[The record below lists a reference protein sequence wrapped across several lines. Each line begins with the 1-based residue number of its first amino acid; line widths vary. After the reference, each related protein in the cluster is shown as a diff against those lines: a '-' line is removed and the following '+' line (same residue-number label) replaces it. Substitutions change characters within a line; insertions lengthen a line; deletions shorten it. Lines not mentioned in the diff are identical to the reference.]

1 MTLAHATSVAIDGK
15 GVLLRGASGG
25 GKSDMA
31 LRMIAAG
38 AILVADDQTSLSAE
52 NGILF
57 ASAPPSIAGS
67 IELRGIGIRRLDHL
81 DHVPIILVVDLVGA
95 GAIERLPEPERVV
108 IEGVTLPLLRINPFE
123 ASSAAKLILAVRSH
137 AAAGAPDPVGYK
149 RPDMT
154 ESVTL
159 PRPIAADA
167 GSVAA
172 DIVLVTGM
180 SGAGRSTALKL
191 LEDLGYEAVDNL
203 PLSLLPRLV
212 GSKCRHSV
220 AVGIDT
226 RTRDFG
232 VDAVLDEIEKLIA
245 DDGLRCRLLFMD
257 CDDDMLARRYT
268 ETRRR
273 HPLAG
278 DRPVM
283 DGIKLER
290 GLVTPLRRRADVS
303 IDTSSLRSGD
313 LKRLLAASFALDAQ
327 TGLKLFVTSFSFR
340 DGLPRE
346 ADLVFDVRFLK
357 NPYYDLALRPL
368 TGLDSA
374 VGNFIATDP
383 CWGSFFESLTGLL
396 RVLLPRYDGEGKSYL
411 TIAIGCTGGRHRSVY
426 TAEQLS
432 AWLRAGGRAVSLLHR
447 DVDRPIAAYAAE
459 PERALSP
466 NGEAS

>member
-1 MTLAHATSVAIDGK
+1 MILAHATSVSIDGK
-15 GVLLRGASGG
+15 GVLLRGPSGG
-25 GKSDMA
+25 GKSDIA
-31 LRMIAAG
+31 LRLIAAG
-38 AILVADDQTSLSAE
+38 AILVADDQTALSVE
-52 NGILF
+52 SGILF
-57 ASAPPSIAGS
+57 ASAPPTIAGC

-81 DHVPIILVVDLVGA
+81 DHVPVILVVDLVDA
-95 GAIERLPEPERVV
+95 GGVDRLPEPEWVV
-108 IEGVTLPLLRINPFE
+108 IEGVALPLLRLDPFE
-123 ASSAAKLILAVRSH
+123 ASAAAKLILAVRSN

-149 RPDMT
+149 RPDMI
-154 ESVTL
+154 ESATL
-159 PRPIAADA
+159 PRNDSADA
-167 GSVAA
+167 GPVTV

-212 GSKCRHSV
+212 GSKCRHPV

-245 DDGLRCRLLFMD
+245 DEGLRCRLLFMD
-257 CDDDMLARRYT
+257 CDDDVLARRYT

-327 TGLKLFVTSFSFR
+327 AGLKLFVTSFSFR

-346 ADLVFDVRFLK
+346 ADLVFDVRFLR
-357 NPYYDLALRPL
+357 NPYYDSALRPL
-368 TGLDSA
+368 TGLDPA

-383 CWGSFFESLTGLL
+383 CWGSFFDSLTGLL

-426 TAEQLS
+426 TAEQLA
-432 AWLRAGGRAVSLLHR
+432 AWLRDGGRAVSLLHR

-459 PERALSP
+459 PEHALSP
-466 NGEAS
+466 RGEAS